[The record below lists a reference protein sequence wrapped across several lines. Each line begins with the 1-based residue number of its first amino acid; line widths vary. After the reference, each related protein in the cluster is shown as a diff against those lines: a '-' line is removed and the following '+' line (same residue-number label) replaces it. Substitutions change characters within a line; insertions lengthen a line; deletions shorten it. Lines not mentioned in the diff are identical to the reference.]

1 MNFKNQ
7 DNMEIQL
14 KKEAIQELV
23 NQMYQLTHVK
33 KQLMVLRLITK
44 LVNSRVIDVR
54 LACEYMLNNLVYN
67 SPSTSKNENKFNS
80 VGSSNNNVS
89 HNVSIVQK
97 MNQSNQNGNLP
108 TTPPYL
114 WLKILECV
122 QKFIP
127 LHDYKSCRD
136 IFKMLLEVVKR
147 LPHSSSSY
155 PPQLEADTLLK
166 SPNKRL
172 IDYSENDYEINSAD
186 VQSGM
191 ATDDIKL
198 ESLYE
203 VRLINTNDLDIYL
216 CLTYSI

>member
-1 MNFKNQ
+1 LELQ
-7 DNMEIQL
+7 Q

-23 NQMYQLTHVK
+23 NQLYKLTHVK
-33 KQLMVLRLITK
+33 KQLMVIRLITK
-44 LVNSRVIDVR
+44 LVNSRIIDVR

-67 SPSTSKNENKFNS
+67 STSNNKFINKLNGIGANPNH
-80 VGSSNNNVS
+80 VP
-89 HNVSIVQK
+89 HNIGIVQK
-97 MNQSNQNGNLP
+97 LNQTNPNINQT
-108 TTPPYL
+108 TTPTYL
-114 WLKILECV
+114 WIKILECV

-155 PPQLEADTLLK
+155 PPQSEVDTLLK

-172 IDYSENDYEINSAD
+172 IDYTENDYEIDSAD
-186 VQSGM
+186 VQSGL

-203 VRLINTNDLDIYL
+203 VLKSVLILF
-216 CLTYSI
+216 